1 MHIIIQDQNQKSPS
15 LEQIKK
21 LPKWIDND
29 IDLINKKVISCE
41 RVDIGYI
48 RAVENQSM
56 IIACNESKQEYV
68 IPTYYVRE
76 HDNNSVLIDTSVIYL
91 NRYQINGTM

>member
-1 MHIIIQDQNQKSPS
+1 M
-15 LEQIKK
+15 
-21 LPKWIDND
+21 
-29 IDLINKKVISCE
+29 V
-41 RVDIGYI
+41 VFV
-48 RAVENQSM
+48 VENQSM

-91 NRYQINGTM
+91 NNYPIGRNDVVENI